1 MDFFL
6 YICDYNPYLFCVMN
20 GNKNVCLKIV
30 GWLGVAIV
38 LLLLAIC
45 VFIVWGCALVHW
57 LLAAGVGCFLAV
69 GWLTVGVFA
78 VAGYVNRGM
87 QA

>member
-1 MDFFL
+1 
-6 YICDYNPYLFCVMN
+6 MN

-30 GWLGVAIV
+30 GWLGVVIV

-78 VAGYVNRGM
+78 VARHVNRGI